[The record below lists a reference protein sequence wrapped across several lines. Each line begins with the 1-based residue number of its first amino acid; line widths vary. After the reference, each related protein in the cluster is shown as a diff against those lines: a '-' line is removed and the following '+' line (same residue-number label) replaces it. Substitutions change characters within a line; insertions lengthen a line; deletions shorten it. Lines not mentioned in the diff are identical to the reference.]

1 MDKVKYTTRHYSGS
15 EKRQPASKMQYK
27 ANVFEVIM
35 FFFSSKC
42 AMNSQVNQLL
52 MQSVQTHI
60 LITSLTQQRI
70 QPNKT
75 KKQWLSDLFPQ
86 VSLKQPPHS
95 ATQCSD
101 GSGTT
106 FNSSES
112 LILNT
117 PPSSSASQSCHLIW
131 MPLRFFFFFFLCNIR
146 QRLRWSHRNQSWDQ
160 L

>member
-1 MDKVKYTTRHYSGS
+1 MDKVKYTRRQCYSGS
-15 EKRQPASKMQYK
+15 KKRQPASKMQYK
-27 ANVFEVIM
+27 ANVFAVIL

-42 AMNSQVNQLL
+42 AINSQVNQLL

-70 QPNKT
+70 QANKRKT
-75 KKQWLSDLFPQ
+75 QWLSDLFPQ
-86 VSLKQPPHS
+86 VSLKRPPHS

-101 GSGTT
+101 GSGTR

-117 PPSSSASQSCHLIW
+117 PPSSSSSSSQPCHLIW
-131 MPLRFFFFFFLCNIR
+131 MPLRFFLSF
-146 QRLRWSHRNQSWDQ
+146 SAT
-160 L
+160 